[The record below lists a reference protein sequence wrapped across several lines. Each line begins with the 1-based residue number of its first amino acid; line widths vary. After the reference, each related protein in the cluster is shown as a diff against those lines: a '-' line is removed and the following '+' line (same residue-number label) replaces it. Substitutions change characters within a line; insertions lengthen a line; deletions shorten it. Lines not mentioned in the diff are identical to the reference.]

1 MLQIVIQR
9 AAAARRLLIEKSAP
23 EFMGFVVSVTYDS
36 AGTATALAIATSG
49 APSFEVLGAISP
61 VAQIK
66 FTGAANAAVAV
77 SGKIVF
83 TEANS

>member
-1 MLQIVIQR
+1 
-9 AAAARRLLIEKSAP
+9 
-23 EFMGFVVSVTYDS
+23 MGFVVSVTYDS